1 MTNMTSVV
9 CGDVFY
15 YCAHSPR
22 GIILYYCFIEERCT
36 QIERV
41 IYGPLT
47 KLLHNTAVAC
57 VFVCLFIQFSR
68 QQPPKQR
75 GTQFAPITPTC
86 IILYIQL
93 YIWLLQQQS
102 TNQPTSQQP
111 KPTGNQTIQLP
122 TNTAKPTGQ
131 LTNNSLWKVFNLG
144 HFWM

>member
-1 MTNMTSVV
+1 MFFGCFCVFLLDLVKSMTNMTSVV

-57 VFVCLFIQFSR
+57 VFVCLFI
-68 QQPPKQR
+68 
-75 GTQFAPITPTC
+75 
-86 IILYIQL
+86 
-93 YIWLLQQQS
+93 
-102 TNQPTSQQP
+102 
-111 KPTGNQTIQLP
+111 
-122 TNTAKPTGQ
+122 
-131 LTNNSLWKVFNLG
+131 
-144 HFWM
+144 